1 MYNNGRGRSA
11 AEPPTAIDVDD
22 LAADVGGGRGGQES
36 GGGCV
41 IAVEV
46 GLADPA
52 RRDGADDVLG
62 GGGCVIAVEVGFD
75 EARRDGVHGG
85 ALRRQ
90 FAGQAP
96 GKPEQTGLG
105 RRVCG
110 RTWPASA
117 AVGSDGTDGH
127 DSPTVESQV
136 RDGGLNRAE
145 GPA

>member
-41 IAVEV
+41 IA
-46 GLADPA
+46 G
-52 RRDGADDVLG
+52 
-62 GGGCVIAVEVGFD
+62 EVGFD

>member
-11 AEPPTAIDVDD
+11 AEPTTTIDVDD
-22 LAADVGGGRGGQES
+22 LAADVGGARVGHES
-36 GGGCV
+36 GDACDV
-41 IAVEV
+41 V
-46 GLADPA
+46 GLADPS